1 MIKWQDYRDRK
12 LQNPE
17 FKQAYDELEVEYS
30 IRNEILKCRKELGMS
45 QMQLSSLTGIRKQQG
60 ESFHCHLEEIS
71 YRIRQATTHS
81 ICLRKCICAQNG
93 HVAKKIRTSEK
104 KAKK

>member
-45 QMQLSSLTGIRKQQG
+45 QMQLSSLTGITQPDISK
-60 ESFHCHLEEIS
+60 LENNKANPSIVTLKKL
-71 YRIRQATTHS
+71 ATAFGKRLL
-81 ICLRKCICAQNG
+81 IQF
-93 HVAKKIRTSEK
+93 V
-104 KAKK
+104 